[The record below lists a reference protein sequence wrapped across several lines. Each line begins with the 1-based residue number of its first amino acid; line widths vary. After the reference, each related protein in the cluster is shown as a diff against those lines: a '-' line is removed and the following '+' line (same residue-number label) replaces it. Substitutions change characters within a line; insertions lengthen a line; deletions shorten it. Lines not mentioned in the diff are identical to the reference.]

1 MTDMQLQPARKRQL
15 LLLGLVLVVLVV
27 LAASLPNLIVDQG
40 RLVATEN
47 PFLEG
52 EATGGGGA
60 LAQVPGNLIRIVI
73 ALLVAFWLY
82 LTIRYQKLRNVLKVF
97 AVVALF
103 TLLLYFVISR
113 SNPELQPE
121 EGGEFDM
128 GTALTEPTE
137 VLEAPDFVTA
147 PADWVTYGLS
157 LAIGVVLV
165 VAGVLVYRQLQA
177 DEAVEIPV
185 LEMLAKDAEL
195 TLNELRAGANVKDAI
210 SRCYQNMTQSVQ
222 HNRGMVRSQGMTP
235 REFAQSLDS
244 MGLPRQSVERLTT
257 LFEQVRYGAHEATQR
272 EKMEAVACMEEIID
286 AIRPVERASDA
297 IMSPQ

>member
-1 MTDMQLQPARKRQL
+1 MQPARKRQL
-15 LLLGLVLVVLVV
+15 LLLSLVLVVIVV
-27 LAASLPNLIVDQG
+27 LAASLPNLGVDQG

-52 EATGGGGA
+52 QSTGGGGA
-60 LAQVPGNLIRIVI
+60 LAQIPGNLIRISI

-82 LTIRYQKLRNVLKVF
+82 LTIRYQRLRNVLRVF

-121 EGGEFDM
+121 EGQAFDM
-128 GTALTEPTE
+128 GTTLPEPAE
-137 VLEAPDFVTA
+137 VLEAPDFVTE
-147 PADWVTYGLS
+147 PADWVTYGIS

-165 VAGVLVYRQLQA
+165 VAGILIYRQLQA
-177 DEAVEIPV
+177 GEPVEIPA
-185 LEMLAKDAEL
+185 LEQLANDAEL
-195 TLNELRAGANVKDAI
+195 TLSELRAGANVKDAI

-222 HNRGMVRSQGMTP
+222 HTRGMVRSQGMTP
-235 REFAQSLDS
+235 REFALTLHS
-244 MGLPRQSVERLTT
+244 MGLPSQSVSRLTT

-272 EKMEAVACMEEIID
+272 EKLEAVACMEEIIG
-286 AIRPVERASDA
+286 AIRPVERVSNAL
-297 IMSPQ
+297 MSPQ

>member
-1 MTDMQLQPARKRQL
+1 
-15 LLLGLVLVVLVV
+15 
-27 LAASLPNLIVDQG
+27 
-40 RLVATEN
+40 
-47 PFLEG
+47 
-52 EATGGGGA
+52 
-60 LAQVPGNLIRIVI
+60 
-73 ALLVAFWLY
+73 
-82 LTIRYQKLRNVLKVF
+82 
-97 AVVALF
+97 
-103 TLLLYFVISR
+103 
-113 SNPELQPE
+113 
-121 EGGEFDM
+121 M